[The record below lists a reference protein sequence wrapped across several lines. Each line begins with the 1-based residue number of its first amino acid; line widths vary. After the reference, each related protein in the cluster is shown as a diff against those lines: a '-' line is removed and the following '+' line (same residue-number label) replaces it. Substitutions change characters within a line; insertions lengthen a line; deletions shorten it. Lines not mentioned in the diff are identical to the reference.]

1 MAPMKPLAVL
11 LGLATAGCTLV
22 DQNTFN
28 PHAGDAPVVAAAKPP
43 AAAPVGPPPLLVIG
57 TAKQADYTQTLSKAV
72 AAARARKADAVFDV
86 VELQP
91 SATMPEPSIGQTAEA
106 VARAIV
112 ADGVRQDRVLLAI
125 RPAAEASAGEVQVY
139 VH

>member
-1 MAPMKPLAVL
+1 MRPLAVL
-11 LGLATAGCTLV
+11 LGMAAAGCTLV

-43 AAAPVGPPPLLVIG
+43 AAAPTGPPPLLVIG
-57 TAKQADYTQTLSKAV
+57 TARKADYRQTLSEVV
-72 AAARARKADAVFDV
+72 AAARARKADAIFDV

-91 SATMPEPSIGQTAEA
+91 PATVAGPSIGDTAEA

-125 RPAAEASAGEVQVY
+125 RPAAEASVGEVQVY

>member
-1 MAPMKPLAVL
+1 MRLLVALLA
-11 LGLATAGCTLV
+11 LATASCTLV

-28 PHAGDAPVVAAAKPP
+28 PRAGDAPVVAAVQPP
-43 AAAPVGPPPLLVIG
+43 PQTPAGPPPLLVIG
-57 TAKQADYTQTLSKAV
+57 TAKQADYKRELGEAV
-72 AAARARKADAVFDV
+72 SAARARKSDVVFDV

-91 SATMPEPSIGQTAEA
+91 ADMVAGRSIGEAAEA

-112 ADGVRQDRVLLAI
+112 ADGVPQDRVLLAI
-125 RPAAEASAGEVQVY
+125 RPAAEASAGEVQVF